1 MQLDRQLIFAT
12 RQLITGANV
21 HRLNTLMFQY
31 EMAVR
36 ISNEDPSA
44 RMESQ
49 AKEYEYRLRTIVAQ
63 QGQSR
68 APYPG

>member
-1 MQLDRQLIFAT
+1 MQLDMQLIFAA

-36 ISNEDPSA
+36 ISNEDASA

-49 AKEYEYRLRTIVAQ
+49 AKEYEYRLRTIVGQ
-63 QGQSR
+63 QRQSR
-68 APYPG
+68 AHSSG